1 MLAVSIEPVSED
13 PNGLLTVC
21 DRPELWQD
29 DIRTRMAARSA
40 SYRKQAREPVRRDP
54 KIRLVPLQAQDPRG
68 GRAVDKNASFGQRR
82 SQFSSGKGK
91 GKERARDAANADV
104 RRTADGGVEM
114 TFIPRTTASGEDYDD
129 EEKPQKAG
137 KGKGKEPRRKGV
149 EVFGAGMEK
158 GGEEPEVAM
167 SEAERRG
174 RTKRRQGMRSGSKN
188 TFRRM

>member
-1 MLAVSIEPVSED
+1 MLHPHDFIRAHAGLTGSASPIGGVAEDSVSEPALWELPD
-13 PNGLLTVC
+13 TSIAFRRYVEAGRMVNVFDWFESFAVVLDSQRKHLRKHAAAAAEPATPSRTNG
-21 DRPELWQD
+21 
-29 DIRTRMAARSA
+29 
-40 SYRKQAREPVRRDP
+40 
-54 KIRLVPLQAQDPRG
+54 RG
-68 GRAVDKNASFGQRR
+68 KRGS
-82 SQFSSGKGK
+82 
-91 GKERARDAANADV
+91 
-104 RRTADGGVEM
+104 
-114 TFIPRTTASGEDYDD
+114 
-129 EEKPQKAG
+129 G

>member
-1 MLAVSIEPVSED
+1 
-13 PNGLLTVC
+13 
-21 DRPELWQD
+21 
-29 DIRTRMAARSA
+29 MAARSA

-54 KIRLVPLQAQDPRG
+54 KVRLVPLHAQDPRG

-91 GKERARDAANADV
+91 ERARDAADADV

-114 TFIPRTTASGEDYDD
+114 TFIPRTTASGADYDD
-129 EEKPQKAG
+129 EENPQKA
-137 KGKGKEPRRKGV
+137 GKGKEPRRKGV